1 MVILLKIK
9 RRDFFQRHSVA
20 ILVSRTVKTRKFK
33 LLYFRNTTCY
43 GRFTF
48 CLSFVYLQ
56 PSVNK
61 NSYKLAICSLFWLYN
76 LMTSLWKSSIL
87 NTRSK
92 ETEYFSS
99 FCSLNILMF
108 LFYNLSTSKRG
119 QDINFW
125 GSSQVLWVSFPHNVT
140 NNDKSLK
147 KSLISIRL
155 KKRLDHLQRIVKRTC
170 WSDYVYRVD
179 VSKSFLSSR
188 ARKKT
193 KQK

>member
-1 MVILLKIK
+1 
-9 RRDFFQRHSVA
+9 
-20 ILVSRTVKTRKFK
+20 
-33 LLYFRNTTCY
+33 
-43 GRFTF
+43 
-48 CLSFVYLQ
+48 
-56 PSVNK
+56 
-61 NSYKLAICSLFWLYN
+61 
-76 LMTSLWKSSIL
+76 MTSLWKSSIL

-99 FCSLNILMF
+99 FCSLKILMF

-125 GSSQVLWVSFPHNVT
+125 GSSQVLWVFPHNVT
-140 NNDKSLK
+140 NNDKRLT

-155 KKRLDHLQRIVKRTC
+155 QKRLDHLQCIVKRTC

-188 ARKKT
+188 QKKNSNIDNVLLILHHLT
-193 KQK
+193 KLHASMEKVKNALKNTNHWETF